1 MTFAAFA
8 QTPPRDKEP
17 LQRIS
22 VRVYDHA
29 GVPDRVLKR
38 AEAELVRRFVLVG
51 VGVVRLTSRREFY
64 TELWKHRPGEPV
76 LLSLLRG
83 GTPKAIE
90 VVAGDRAE
98 FYR

>member
-1 MTFAAFA
+1 MDAAP
-8 QTPPRDKEP
+8 QLVQQVVPCSVHLE
-17 LQRIS
+17 
-22 VRVYDHA
+22 VRVTPRPDA
-29 GVPDRVLKR
+29 GGGLPEPVD
-38 AEAELVRRFVLVG
+38 
-51 VGVVRLTSRREFY
+51 SRREFY